1 MTLFERPGYPQHRL
15 TWLVCISTVDKYFRR
30 LVDLVEVW
38 TVLLLVLM
46 VLLVS
51 VGVFFRYVVN
61 SSLSWYDEFASFL
74 LVWMTF
80 YGAVVASYRRRHIGF
95 EVVVDRLMPNTRRIV
110 ELIAE
115 SCVLGF
121 QAVLLYYGWQLM
133 QKMGDETTVSLVW
146 VKMRWIYSV
155 LPITGGLMLVIS
167 LMRFVSVATGNENEK
182 EGSAAWS
189 GSSSQ

>member
-1 MTLFERPGYPQHRL
+1 
-15 TWLVCISTVDKYFRR
+15 VDKYFRR
-30 LVDLVEVW
+30 LVDWVEAW

-51 VGVFFRYVVN
+51 LGVFYRYVLN

-74 LVWMTF
+74 LVWLTF

-95 EVVVDRLMPNTRRIV
+95 EIVVNRFMPGTRKIV

-121 QAVLLYYGWQLM
+121 QAVLFYHGWLLV

-167 LMRFVSVATGNENEK
+167 LMRFVGIAAGNEGGKGED
-182 EGSAAWS
+182 SAWS

>member
-1 MTLFERPGYPQHRL
+1 M
-15 TWLVCISTVDKYFRR
+15 DKYFRR
-30 LVDLVEVW
+30 LVDWVEVW

-51 VGVFFRYVVN
+51 LGVFFRYVLN
-61 SSLSWYDEFASFL
+61 ASLSWYDEFASFL

-121 QAVLLYYGWQLM
+121 QAVLFYHGWLLM

-182 EGSAAWS
+182 GGDVAWS

>member
-1 MTLFERPGYPQHRL
+1 
-15 TWLVCISTVDKYFRR
+15 VDKFFRR
-30 LVDLVEVW
+30 LVDLVEAW
-38 TVLLLVLM
+38 SVLLLVLM

-51 VGVFFRYVVN
+51 LGVFFRYVLN
-61 SSLSWYDEFASFL
+61 ASLSWYDEFASFL
-74 LVWMTF
+74 LVWLTF
-80 YGAVVASYRRRHIGF
+80 YGAVVAS
-95 EVVVDRLMPNTRRIV
+95 DRLMPSTRKILA
-110 ELIAE
+110 LIAE

-121 QAVLLYYGWQLM
+121 QAVLFYHGWLIM

-167 LMRFVSVATGNENEK
+167 LMRFVSIATGNESEK
-182 EGSAAWS
+182 GEDSAWS

>member
-1 MTLFERPGYPQHRL
+1 M
-15 TWLVCISTVDKYFRR
+15 DKHFRR
-30 LVDLVEVW
+30 LVNLVEAW
-38 TVLLLVLM
+38 AVLLLVLM

-51 VGVFFRYVVN
+51 LGVFCRYVLN

-74 LVWMTF
+74 LVWLTF

-95 EVVVDRLMPNTRRIV
+95 EIVVDRFMPSTRKII

-121 QAVLLYYGWQLM
+121 QAVLFYYGWLIM

-155 LPITGGLMLVIS
+155 MPITGGLMLVIS
-167 LMRFVSVATGNENEK
+167 LMRLVSIATGNES
-182 EGSAAWS
+182 GRGGDSAWS

>member
-1 MTLFERPGYPQHRL
+1 M
-15 TWLVCISTVDKYFRR
+15 DKYFRR
-30 LVDLVEVW
+30 LVDWVEAW
-38 TVLLLVLM
+38 AVLLLVLM

-51 VGVFFRYVVN
+51 LGVFFRYVLN
-61 SSLSWYDEFASFL
+61 ASLSWYDEFASFL
-74 LVWMTF
+74 LVWLTF

-95 EVVVDRLMPNTRRIV
+95 EIVVDKLMPSTRKII

-121 QAVLLYYGWQLM
+121 QAVLFYHGWQLM

-167 LMRFVSVATGNENEK
+167 LMRFVSIAAGNESRK
-182 EGSAAWS
+182 GGDSAWS

>member
-1 MTLFERPGYPQHRL
+1 MDR
-15 TWLVCISTVDKYFRR
+15 YFRR
-30 LVDLVEVW
+30 LVDLIEAW
-38 TVLLLVLM
+38 AVLLLVLM
-46 VLLVS
+46 VALVS
-51 VGVFFRYVVN
+51 LGVFFRYVLN
-61 SSLSWYDEFASFL
+61 ASLSWYDEFASFL
-74 LVWMTF
+74 LVWLTF

-121 QAVLLYYGWQLM
+121 QAVLFYHGWLIM

-167 LMRFVSVATGNENEK
+167 LMRFVGVATGNESGK

>member
-1 MTLFERPGYPQHRL
+1 M
-15 TWLVCISTVDKYFRR
+15 DKYFRR
-30 LVDLVEVW
+30 LVDWVEAW

-46 VLLVS
+46 VLLVCL
-51 VGVFFRYVVN
+51 GVFYRYVLN

-74 LVWMTF
+74 LVWLTF

-95 EVVVDRLMPNTRRIV
+95 EIVVDRFTPRARKIV

-121 QAVLLYYGWQLM
+121 QAVLFYHGWLLM

-167 LMRFVSVATGNENEK
+167 LMRFVNIAAGNESGK
-182 EGSAAWS
+182 GGDSAWS